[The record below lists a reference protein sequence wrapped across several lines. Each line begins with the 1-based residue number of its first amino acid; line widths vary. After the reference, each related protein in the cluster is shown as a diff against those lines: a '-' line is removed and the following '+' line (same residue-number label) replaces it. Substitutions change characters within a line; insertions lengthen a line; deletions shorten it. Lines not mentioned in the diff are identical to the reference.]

1 MYLNNQQTGK
11 SGEDI
16 AATYLCNHGFTIL
29 ERNWRH
35 KHYEIDI
42 IACKHNLLHIIEV
55 KTRNSLDFGYPE
67 ESIGKAKMQFLKNA
81 ASAYQYLHRNWKYLE
96 FDIIAITLEKDQI
109 KEIFFIQDVYF

>member
-1 MYLNNQQTGK
+1 MYFNTQQIGK

-16 AATYLCNHGFTIL
+16 AANYLCNLGFTIL

-42 IACKHNLLHIIEV
+42 IACRHNLLHIIEV
-55 KTRNSLDFGYPE
+55 KTRNSIDFGYPE

-81 ASAYQYLHRNWKYLE
+81 ACAYQCQHRNWKYIE
-96 FDIIAITLEKDQI
+96 FDIISIILGKDQD